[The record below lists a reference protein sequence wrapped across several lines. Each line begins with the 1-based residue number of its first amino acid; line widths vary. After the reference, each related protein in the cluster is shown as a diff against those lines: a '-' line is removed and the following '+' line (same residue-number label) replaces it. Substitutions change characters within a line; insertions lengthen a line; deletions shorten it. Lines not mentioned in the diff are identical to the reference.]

1 MQREHP
7 NPGRRFGGTV
17 RVAFLPD
24 SAEGREVCALLG
36 QAFDARLV
44 FTIGRSMTTGM
55 DNVVVWND
63 IHHKTQTHG
72 QPYVLLLNIHLVHPQ
87 QDLVSQT
94 VLLLNI
100 QYLLGAYLMHTNY
113 HTTGICIISAVFIT
127 PGCCPPVHL
136 SL

>member
-1 MQREHP
+1 MGYLFLPGFVMQREHP

-72 QPYVLLLNIHLVHPQ
+72 QPYVLLLNIH
-87 QDLVSQT
+87 
-94 VLLLNI
+94 
-100 QYLLGAYLMHTNY
+100 
-113 HTTGICIISAVFIT
+113 
-127 PGCCPPVHL
+127 
-136 SL
+136 